1 MRISEQDLQTEL
13 DRFGEHRTTIV
24 AELAHNGA
32 PDGIGPALL
41 LALGSRETNIHNI
54 VGDGGH
60 GRGWL
65 QIDDR
70 FHGLWL
76 KTHPGI
82 PSGSWGPPKNGA
94 TALAA
99 GFVPTLTHS
108 TLKAIDLL
116 QAAMSVAAANGVA
129 RERRLRFAVAA
140 YNAGPGGA
148 LRGAA
153 RGRRRCV
160 HHGPGLLGRRAGAP
174 QRRQGLPHE
183 PRAVGLVVSL
193 QARSRA
199 WSMTSGGLRAGDA
212 VAAAEDEE
220 RDAVDAEL
228 RGRALVRAD
237 RVGVAVAVEHRARL
251 VGVEAGLGGEPQ
263 RAPRGRRSPRPR

>member
-1 MRISEQDLQTEL
+1 MRISEQDLQAEL
-13 DRFGEHRTTIV
+13 DRFGEHRITIV

-54 VGDGGH
+54 VGDAGH

-70 FHGLWL
+70 FHAPWL

-94 TALAA
+94 NALA
-99 GFVPTLTHS
+99 GGLVPTLTHS

-148 LRGAA
+148 LRG
-153 RGRRRCV
+153 
-160 HHGPGLLGRRAGAP
+160 
-174 QRRQGLPHE
+174 
-183 PRAVGLVVSL
+183 
-193 QARSRA
+193 
-199 WSMTSGGLRAGDA
+199 LRAGN
-212 VAAAEDEE
+212 
-220 RDAVDAEL
+220 VDAFTTGEDYSADVL
-228 RGRALVRAD
+228 ARGGVVRD
-237 RVGVAVAVEHRARL
+237 FLTSR
-251 VGVEAGLGGEPQ
+251 GL
-263 RAPRGRRSPRPR
+263 SD